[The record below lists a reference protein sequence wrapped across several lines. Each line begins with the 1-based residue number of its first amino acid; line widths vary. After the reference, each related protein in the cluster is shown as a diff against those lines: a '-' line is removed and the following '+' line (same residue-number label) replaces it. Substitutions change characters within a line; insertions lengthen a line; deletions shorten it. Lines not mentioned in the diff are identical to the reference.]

1 MFAEYALH
9 SPELLSTLRIL
20 PSSLDFY
27 SNKLDDAS
35 PAHELKLARMVKDNY
50 AMLQRYDRGA
60 LDRPGQLS
68 YDVLGFFLSMQVEGE
83 PFRFHDFPVNQMEGI
98 QNPSENS
105 QIPSV
110 TYLTTFPNW
119 NSLRAPWGTAPSP
132 APWSSENAEEQ
143 REPGDA
149 GVVCHII
156 DGCQCGHGA
165 RRDIGGSIGDYQR

>member
-1 MFAEYALH
+1 MRRVLKWLLRSVLVVIVLFAALVAHTIWFKPVKIDWFYGRVFAEYALQ

-68 YDVLGFFLSMQVEGE
+68 YDALGPRFKLSE
-83 PFRFHDFPVNQMEGI
+83 FHDQVLTHGSLPLSLLE
-98 QNPSENS
+98 
-105 QIPSV
+105 SV
-110 TYLTTFPNW
+110 INEW
-119 NSLRAPWGTAPSP
+119 IARNRAQS
-132 APWSSENAEEQ
+132 
-143 REPGDA
+143 
-149 GVVCHII
+149 
-156 DGCQCGHGA
+156 
-165 RRDIGGSIGDYQR
+165 